1 MKKNNMN
8 ENGLFPEVLQAV
20 AGDDFTVYAYMNDG
34 TVRLL
39 DMKPLIE
46 RGNLFEKL
54 RNRDFFE
61 SVTVMNNTVAW
72 DLSGKR
78 DPYNCIDIDPFT
90 VWECQEVPDPLADR
104 GKR

>member
-1 MKKNNMN
+1 MN
-8 ENGLFPEVLQAV
+8 ENELFPEVLQAV
-20 AGDDFTVYAYMNDG
+20 AGDNFTVYAYMNDG

-72 DLSGKR
+72 DLSGIR

-90 VWECQEVPDPLADR
+90 VGGCPIVPDPLAETE
-104 GKR
+104 